1 MSSRL
6 FSMIHA
12 SYDSWIW
19 ILPLLTT
26 SYLPLL
32 KIEIGL
38 DLQLASQALPVIYNY
53 RNSLLQPPTR
63 QPITSSQLPKLEAIT
78 CIGDHAI
85 IIHVYERYTLS
96 QITPLFPA

>member
-6 FSMIHA
+6 FLMIYA

-78 CIGDHAI
+78 IGDHAI